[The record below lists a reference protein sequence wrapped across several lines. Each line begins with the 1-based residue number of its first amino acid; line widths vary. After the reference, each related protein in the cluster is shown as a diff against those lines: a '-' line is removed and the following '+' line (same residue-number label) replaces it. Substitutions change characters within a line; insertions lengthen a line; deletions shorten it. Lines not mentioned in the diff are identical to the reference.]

1 VLTMSAPTTARSQV
15 EDAYAIVTRYATTA
29 DNAFRFRRAVN
40 GFDPAEV
47 LSPKDRRRL
56 MRVLVEHWRWSDRQI
71 ERHTKWTLSTVA
83 RIREDLWLR
92 PCSGENNLIPP
103 PEWTD

>member
-1 VLTMSAPTTARSQV
+1 MSTPTTARSQV
-15 EDAYAIVTRYATTA
+15 EDAYNIAARFA
-29 DNAFRFRRAVN
+29 DKAENGFRFRRAVN
-40 GFDPAEV
+40 GFDPAEA

-56 MRVLVEHWRWSDRQI
+56 MRLLVDHWRWSDRQI
-71 ERHTKWTLSTVA
+71 ERHTKWTLHVIE
-83 RIREDLWLR
+83 RIREDLWLQ